1 MAQATRPLTSREER
15 VVIAVDRA
23 IYHLARRWLWL
34 FDGVSAILVA
44 LPVLAP
50 YLAAHSHGG
59 IATWIYRAFHLVCDQ
74 RPDRSFYLFGQK
86 LAYCERCTA
95 IYGGLL
101 LLGLIFAL
109 LRRHLRPASLRTAI
123 CLSIPMAVDGFTQLF
138 GWRESNWELRVV
150 TGALFA
156 VALAWLVLP
165 RLEEGFQEIAET
177 QRRRFGRLAL
187 QGRARPL

>member
-1 MAQATRPLTSREER
+1 MAQATRPISSRDEP
-15 VVIAVDRA
+15 VIIAVDRA

-34 FDGVSAILVA
+34 FNGVSGILVV

-50 YLAAHSHGG
+50 YLAAHGHGE
-59 IATWIYRAFHLVCDQ
+59 AASWIYRAFHLVCNQ

-109 LRRHLRPASLRTAI
+109 LHRRLHPASLRTAI
-123 CLSIPMAVDGFTQLF
+123 YLSIPMAIDGFTQLF
-138 GWRESNWELRVV
+138 GWRESNWGLRVA

-177 QRRRFGRLAL
+177 QRQRFERLAL
-187 QGRARPL
+187 QGRTRPL